1 MKLFYMIFVLL
12 LIPWSIGAQN
22 KHYNYICTKTFIG
35 RNDSLTTIEY
45 FDGLGRNSE
54 KVKKGYSDG
63 GNKDLVSLVE
73 YDGMGCEQK
82 SWNPTPFSSTGN
94 AIKPNV
100 FQATAK
106 DIHKDS
112 APYSEYEYDKTVSNQ
127 VVKEM
132 GPGYAW
138 QQSSRARNIE
148 YGRTETMKYPWFV
161 MNSDGMSFGFKR
173 YHTMCSL
180 NMVKVTDEDGISIA
194 KYYDMFGRLVM
205 EKMGDGSIT
214 YFIYDVYGNLVYVL
228 PPAAYN
234 TCLTRNHVYS
244 INSNENLQ
252 KYAYFYRYD
261 GKNRCI
267 EKKLPGCEP
276 IKMIYDKENRLIFKQ
291 DGNQKV
297 KNEWLFMLYDQYGR
311 ATVRGICKNADKTNL
326 ANTCVVSSF
335 STTGKY
341 GMYNVNIPLEVKDL
355 LGVNYYDNYA
365 FLGND
370 TLFDFQSLDG
380 FDKDICHDGNKVT
393 TRGLLTGCRTYVL
406 PSSTIAISTS
416 IYHTQALYYNNKG
429 EVVQIHKDDGIG
441 GIDDIYYRRNPYTG
455 SVLQKKIV
463 HHRNRISQNNAS
475 SAIVTIIKRYS
486 YDKNGRLDSMMYR
499 LNDNDE
505 FLVRHCEYDD
515 LGHVAKTMSHTSAL
529 STNYSY
535 NVRGQLTSAINP
547 LTEQRIYYNTSC
559 QNSQNTLAYN
569 GDVSAYE
576 WKGYKDGIWK
586 TESYAYEY
594 DEKNRLSSAYSMSQ
608 NGSEK
613 TLLGLHDS
621 HYEYDLMGNITNI
634 TRKGINCDDGEAG
647 YKDNATLDYDG
658 NQLVHVS
665 NKGYK
670 DSSSDTQ
677 ISDCEY
683 SNAAEYQYDANG
695 NMTRNLNKGI
705 LKVTYNVLNLPEY
718 IYMKDNQCLH
728 YKYDGD
734 GNRLS
739 MEVSTCKYNITVPQS
754 GEIQGD
760 LDTLKVVRQQI
771 PSRLLTAN
779 YYYSGEFEYSTL
791 NASRRNVISKN
802 QLGKGGYVLDRINFD
817 EGYIVPGKSKF
828 QIYDY
833 VKDYL
838 GNIRFVVKDGHV
850 VDINNYY
857 PFGGF
862 FNEDENSTCQG
873 WRFGGKKLN
882 RAIDQYNWKF
892 RIYDPTVGAFTTVDP
907 MCELSYGMTPYAFA
921 NNNPANYTDLFGLK
935 TYSWDEFVNHWQD
948 FDVKNDDVELPQVV
962 CTASKPTSQDEIF
975 GEISDELGR
984 GDSFTSFFQELDKR
998 VGGSNFSKPLYEA
1011 NKYVKYNYRSLSNK
1025 LQLSRFHPSDIYKG
1039 LTKGLNSAA
1048 KYAKYAGW
1056 LSSAMTISKIALT
1069 EEMDIADVWDTAVPV
1084 VLSWIPGYGWA
1095 IVGGYLLLDT
1105 GIKICTG
1112 KDIGEHISDFSREQF
1127 GYDTID
1133 VRNESLINGTLEK

>member
-1 MKLFYMIFVLL
+1 
-12 LIPWSIGAQN
+12 
-22 KHYNYICTKTFIG
+22 
-35 RNDSLTTIEY
+35 
-45 FDGLGRNSE
+45 
-54 KVKKGYSDG
+54 
-63 GNKDLVSLVE
+63 
-73 YDGMGCEQK
+73 
-82 SWNPTPFSSTGN
+82 
-94 AIKPNV
+94 
-100 FQATAK
+100 
-106 DIHKDS
+106 
-112 APYSEYEYDKTVSNQ
+112 
-127 VVKEM
+127 
-132 GPGYAW
+132 
-138 QQSSRARNIE
+138 
-148 YGRTETMKYPWFV
+148 
-161 MNSDGMSFGFKR
+161 
-173 YHTMCSL
+173 
-180 NMVKVTDEDGISIA
+180 
-194 KYYDMFGRLVM
+194 
-205 EKMGDGSIT
+205 
-214 YFIYDVYGNLVYVL
+214 
-228 PPAAYN
+228 
-234 TCLTRNHVYS
+234 
-244 INSNENLQ
+244 
-252 KYAYFYRYD
+252 
-261 GKNRCI
+261 
-267 EKKLPGCEP
+267 
-276 IKMIYDKENRLIFKQ
+276 
-291 DGNQKV
+291 
-297 KNEWLFMLYDQYGR
+297 
-311 ATVRGICKNADKTNL
+311 
-326 ANTCVVSSF
+326 
-335 STTGKY
+335 
-341 GMYNVNIPLEVKDL
+341 
-355 LGVNYYDNYA
+355 
-365 FLGND
+365 
-370 TLFDFQSLDG
+370 
-380 FDKDICHDGNKVT
+380 
-393 TRGLLTGCRTYVL
+393 
-406 PSSTIAISTS
+406 
-416 IYHTQALYYNNKG
+416 
-429 EVVQIHKDDGIG
+429 
-441 GIDDIYYRRNPYTG
+441 
-455 SVLQKKIV
+455 
-463 HHRNRISQNNAS
+463 
-475 SAIVTIIKRYS
+475 
-486 YDKNGRLDSMMYR
+486 MMYR

-739 MEVSTCKYNITVPQS
+739 VEVSTCKYNITVPQS

-791 NASRRNVISKN
+791 NTSRRNVISKN

-817 EGYIVPGKSKF
+817 EGYIVPGQSKF

-962 CTASKPTSQDEIF
+962 CTASKPGTNGSAFESLYD
-975 GEISDELGR
+975 STNKRLGQINDYSEFLYNLNR
-984 GDSFTSFFQELDKR
+984 CY
-998 VGGSNFSKPLYEA
+998 GGSRLSQPLWNVNSFIKYHAPYLNRNFH
-1011 NKYVKYNYRSLSNK
+1011 LST
-1025 LQLSRFHPSDIYKG
+1025 FHPSHLYKG
-1039 LTKGLNSAA
+1039 ITNGVDKLYRYGKV
-1048 KYAKYAGW
+1048 AGRF
-1056 LSSAMTISKIALT
+1056 SSAMTVGKLIWTGGDISASDAL
-1069 EEMDIADVWDTAVPV
+1069 DVGISSVALFV
-1084 VLSWIPGYGWA
+1084 PGYGWM
-1095 IVGGYLLLDT
+1095 IEGGYLLLDT
-1105 GIKICTG
+1105 GVELCTG
-1112 KDIGEHISDFSREQF
+1112 KNIGEHLNECMKDEY
-1127 GYDTID
+1127 GYNTL
-1133 VRNESLINGTLEK
+1133 NLSSLSFK